1 MSGESSPHYPLVGWL
16 WLGVGRWLAGWL
28 VAAGWL
34 RGWLGGYGSL
44 ANRGWLKPRPTN
56 LLDEKDDSSCC

>member
-1 MSGESSPHYPLVGWL
+1 MVNLLHIIYPLVGWL
-16 WLGVGRWLAGWL
+16 WLGVGRWLAGWP

-56 LLDEKDDSSCC
+56 LLDESDDSSCC

>member
-1 MSGESSPHYPLVGWL
+1 MNGEYSPHYPLVGWL

-44 ANRGWLKPRPTN
+44 AYRGWLKPRPTN
-56 LLDEKDDSSCC
+56 LFDE

>member
-1 MSGESSPHYPLVGWL
+1 MSDESYPQYPLVGWF

-44 ANRGWLKPRPTN
+44 AIGAG
-56 LLDEKDDSSCC
+56 